1 MKVKLNVKKL
11 ADIIKKV
18 KPAMKS
24 TNAMEMFNQIALSPA
39 DDTLILKAG
48 SDGEIVHA
56 DLKAAIEKI
65 DESLDQEI
73 LINAKTFFTMINR
86 FTHLKSKTLTMT
98 ESPDDSVVKVTCGH
112 SRIKLTRVNDQFV
125 KPDDED
131 ADHPDQRGTITFMLT
146 KDQLKVL
153 SKVSS
158 GITDVGQSRPALSSN
173 QFLIDNNSLAVN
185 GTDSHSLIH
194 ETLALKPTIKAG
206 KRAIKLSEPAS
217 IIVPYDFLKQVDRM
231 FDTDVEIKLTGAL
244 FNPESKSFNG
254 NWTHIWAQN
263 DQLQLY
269 HVAQIGNYPDIDRL
283 LIDDGNVDYTFD
295 RQALIDSIKN
305 TQLVNVSSSD
315 KLNNHL
321 FTMKFYQDHVELKA
335 HNQDA
340 DYKENVAYIKRD
352 LINDIADDEISFD
365 SDLVL
370 RVLNT
375 LNSEQIKFK
384 FVAKLRPVQ
393 IEPVDTTDID
403 IKALATP
410 MRTY

>member
-1 MKVKLNVKKL
+1 MKIKLNIKEL
-11 ADIIKKV
+11 ANIAKKV

-39 DDTLILKAG
+39 GDTLILKAG

-65 DESLDQEI
+65 DEPLDQEI

-86 FTHLKSKTLTMT
+86 FTHLQTKTLTMT
-98 ESPDDSVVKVTCGH
+98 ENSDDSVVKVTCGH
-112 SRIKLTRVNDQFV
+112 SRIKLVRINNQFV
-125 KPDDED
+125 KPDIENQ
-131 ADHPDQRGTITFMLT
+131 DHPEQRGTIIFTLT

-158 GITDVGQSRPALSSN
+158 GFVDPGQQRAVLSSN
-173 QFLIDNNSLAVN
+173 QFLIDNKSLTVN

-194 ETLALKPTIKAG
+194 ETLSLKPTIKAG
-206 KRAIKLSEPAS
+206 KRAVKLIEPAS
-217 IIVPYDFLKQVDRM
+217 VIVPYDFLKQIDRM
-231 FDTDVEIKLTGAL
+231 FDTDVEIKVTGAL
-244 FNPESKSFNG
+244 FNPENKSFNG

-269 HVAQIGNYPDIDRL
+269 HVAQIGNYPDINRL
-283 LIDDGNVDYTFD
+283 LIKDGNINYTFD
-295 RQALIDSIKN
+295 RQALINAIKN

-315 KLNNHL
+315 KLSNHL

-340 DYKENVAYIKRD
+340 DYKENVTYIKRD
-352 LINDIADDEISFD
+352 LINDIEANEISFD

-384 FVAKLRPVQ
+384 FKAPLRPVQ
-393 IEPVDTTDID
+393 IEPVDATDID

-410 MRTY
+410 MRTF